1 MFVSIDTKGANHIV
15 IHIPHEGAD
24 KTLPAIAR
32 MLEQN
37 AVFIQKGW
45 NTASLTKPEMS
56 IVLGDKFEFDKDG
69 DEPIIVKESTAVLP
83 PDFVSAT
90 PEVFVSN
97 AKAAK
102 KATEESQ
109 RLRTEVLHLKDQI
122 ESLKAQVA
130 EMSETAAA

>member
-24 KTLPAIAR
+24 KSLPAIAR

-45 NTASLTKPEMS
+45 NSASLVKPEMS
-56 IVLGDKFEFDKDG
+56 IVLGDKFEVEKDG
-69 DEPIIVKESTAVLP
+69 DEPIVVKESTAVLP
-83 PDFVSAT
+83 ADFVAAT
-90 PEVFVSN
+90 PDVFVSN

-102 KATEESQ
+102 KATEDSQ
-109 RLRTEVLHLKDQI
+109 RLRTEVSHLKDQI
-122 ESLKAQVA
+122 ESLKAQLQ
-130 EMSETAAA
+130 ELSTTE

>member
-1 MFVSIDTKGANHIV
+1 MFVSIDTQGANHIV

-37 AVFIQKGW
+37 AVFIKKDW
-45 NTASLTKPEMS
+45 HTASLATPEMS
-56 IVLGDKFEFDKDG
+56 IVLGDKFEFDKEG

-83 PDFVSAT
+83 ADFVAAT
-90 PEVFVSN
+90 PDVFTSN
-97 AKAAK
+97 AKTK
-102 KATEESQ
+102 QKADAENQ
-109 RLRTEVLHLKDQI
+109 RLRTEVTHLKDQL
-122 ESLKAQVA
+122 EGLKAQLA

>member
-24 KTLPAIAR
+24 KSLPAIAR

-45 NTASLTKPEMS
+45 SSAALVKPEMS
-56 IVLGDKFEFDKDG
+56 IVLGDKFEVEKDG
-69 DEPIIVKESTAVLP
+69 DEPIVVKESTAVLP
-83 PDFVSAT
+83 DDFVAAT
-90 PEVFVSN
+90 PDVFVSN

-102 KATEESQ
+102 KAAEDSQ
-109 RLRTEVLHLKDQI
+109 RLRTEVSHLKDQI
-122 ESLKAQVA
+122 ESLKAQLQVLA
-130 EMSETAAA
+130 EAE

>member
-24 KTLPAIAR
+24 KSLPAIAR

-45 NTASLTKPEMS
+45 NSAALVKPEMS
-56 IVLGDKFEFDKDG
+56 IVLGDKFEVDKDG
-69 DEPIIVKESTAVLP
+69 DEPIVVKESTAVLP
-83 PDFVSAT
+83 DDFVAAT
-90 PEVFVSN
+90 PDVFASN

-102 KATEESQ
+102 KAADEAQ
-109 RLRTEVLHLKDQI
+109 RLRTEVSHLNHQI
-122 ESLKAQVA
+122 ESLKAQLQELA
-130 EMSETAAA
+130 EAE